1 MMDENQEPLSSEH
14 AMIMINEKRPVSK
27 RNAIIAYRKGQ
38 KA

>member
-1 MMDENQEPLSSEH
+1 MMDENQELLSSKH

>member
-1 MMDENQEPLSSEH
+1 MIDENQELPSSKH

-27 RNAIIAYRKGQ
+27 KKSVIAYMKGQ